1 MRESNQLQKEEKF
14 RNDNKIFSSAN
25 EDKNESRKEEHL
37 IEVPLKRAN
46 TVVTEKRKTAARKS
60 LKQEKKAKEIMTGDD
75 EWVLDRVFYFVTLP
89 YKVR

>member
-1 MRESNQLQKEEKF
+1 MRESNQLRKEEKF
-14 RNDNKIFSSAN
+14 WNKIFSSAN

-60 LKQEKKAKEIMTGDD
+60 LKKERKAK
-75 EWVLDRVFYFVTLP
+75 
-89 YKVR
+89 